1 MKTEENFLSQQI
13 DRCTLET
20 NMDEINR
27 SNDFYSVMFFLDFD
41 SDFSTVDFESFTHFV
56 IDTINW

>member
-27 SNDFYSVMFFLDFD
+27 SNDSYSVMFFLDFD
-41 SDFSTVDFESFTHFV
+41 SDFSTVDFENFTHFV

>member
-1 MKTEENFLSQQI
+1 MKTKQNFLTEQI
-13 DRCTLET
+13 DRYTLET

-27 SNDFYSVMFFLDFD
+27 SNDFYSDMFSLDFD
-41 SDFSTVDFESFTHFV
+41 SDFSTIDFESFSHFV

>member
-27 SNDFYSVMFFLDFD
+27 SNDFYSDMFFLDFD
-41 SDFSTVDFESFTHFV
+41 CVFSTVDFESFTYFV

>member
-27 SNDFYSVMFFLDFD
+27 SNDFYSDMFFLDFD

>member
-20 NMDEINR
+20 NMDEMNW
-27 SNDFYSVMFFLDFD
+27 SNDFYSDMFFLDFD
-41 SDFSTVDFESFTHFV
+41 SDFSTVDFERFTHFV

>member
-27 SNDFYSVMFFLDFD
+27 SNDFYSDMFFLDFD
-41 SDFSTVDFESFTHFV
+41 SDFSAVDFESFTHFV